1 MTQVLHNINV
11 SHEVSLVALHFF
23 SINLYTNTLLFQS
36 YEGDVPLQVQVQV
49 EQEGEGE
56 VEQEGGVEQEDEGE
70 GEGEELEDQ
79 EDHRGWLHC

>member
-23 SINLYTNTLLFQS
+23 SINLSTNTLLFLS
-36 YEGDVPLQVQVQV
+36 YEGKVQLQVQVQV
-49 EQEGEGE
+49 EGEE
-56 VEQEGGVEQEDEGE
+56 E

-79 EDHRGWLHC
+79 EDHGVWLHY

>member
-23 SINLYTNTLLFQS
+23 SINLYTNTLLFLS
-36 YEGDVPLQVQVQV
+36 YEGDVPLQVQVQ
-49 EQEGEGE
+49 

-79 EDHRGWLHC
+79 EDHGSWMHC

>member
-23 SINLYTNTLLFQS
+23 SINLYTNTLLFLS
-36 YEGDVPLQVQVQV
+36 YEGDVPLQVQ
-49 EQEGEGE
+49 

-79 EDHRGWLHC
+79 EDHGSWMHC

>member
-23 SINLYTNTLLFQS
+23 SINLYTNTLLFLS

-49 EQEGEGE
+49 EHEGEGE
-56 VEQEGGVEQEDEGE
+56 GKEE

-79 EDHRGWLHC
+79 EDHGSWMHC